1 MPRLWAM
8 TTTFES
14 VSVGDQLPILLKWET
29 AESIRRFHAPL
40 KPDEVLPVSI
50 CKSGD
55 IEAGADHAVFNRAL
69 NAYVSE
75 LLEKGFPIPSDQAA
89 DSILD
94 IQTLRP
100 FKPGDIISL
109 TGRVVDKRMEGDRRL
124 VKCEIVVE
132 NQGAETVATA
142 TAIVGL

>member
-14 VSVGDQLPILLKWET
+14 VSVGDQLPILVKWET
-29 AESIRRFHAPL
+29 AESISRFHAPL
-40 KPDEVLPVSI
+40 KPDEVLPVSVRE
-50 CKSGD
+50 SAD

-69 NAYVSE
+69 TAYVSE

-89 DSILD
+89 GSILD

-109 TGRVVDKRMEGDRRL
+109 TGRVVDKRLEGDRRL
-124 VKCEIVVE
+124 VECEIVVE
-132 NQGAETVATA
+132 NQEAETVATA
-142 TAIVGL
+142 TAIVVL